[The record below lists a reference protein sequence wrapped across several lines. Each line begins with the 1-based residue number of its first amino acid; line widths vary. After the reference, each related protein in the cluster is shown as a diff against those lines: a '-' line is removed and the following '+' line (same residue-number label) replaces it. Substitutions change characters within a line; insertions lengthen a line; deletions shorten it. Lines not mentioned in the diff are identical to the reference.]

1 MRAQGKYINQDNQ
14 EIDFEIND
22 VQDLDSVIEWVESQS
37 DWNGGQMSFD
47 LIN

>member
-1 MRAQGKYINQDNQ
+1 MKAQGKYINQDNQ

-37 DWNGGQMSFD
+37 DWDGGQMSFD